1 MTHDFQHPV
10 GGHNNDE
17 LTRALRA
24 VFAPPGGDAY
34 WDGLARRITAHVVT
48 RAHVDIGPWG
58 VLAAWTRPAMIA
70 AAAAVLVCA
79 AALLHTRQAEARVA
93 YESLLASP
101 PGAAPAET
109 AIRPALVGERDVTLG
124 LLIAH

>member
-1 MTHDFQHPV
+1 MTQDTQHPH
-10 GGHNNDE
+10 GGHDNDD

-24 VFAPPGGDAY
+24 VLAPPGGDAY
-34 WDGLARRITAHVVT
+34 WDAFARRITAHVVS
-48 RAHVDIGPWG
+48 RAHVEVGPWS

-70 AAAAVLVCA
+70 AAAAVLICTA
-79 AALLHTRQAEARVA
+79 AVLHTRQAEARVA